1 MPFPS
6 IRAAVPNKLGSD
18 ENSLLSCPIKG
29 HPGSSSII
37 LTWCALSEFRTNTVG
52 KVPKFERLPL
62 SEVRRCVFYFRKS
75 GGAWFAL
82 LKLGLATLEILVI
95 HYIFFPFILFN
106 ISVASLTSSGFT
118 SIDAS
123 NNSL

>member
-37 LTWCALSEFRTNTVG
+37 LTWCALSEFRTKILNHID
-52 KVPKFERLPL
+52 L
-62 SEVRRCVFYFRKS
+62 S
-75 GGAWFAL
+75 L
-82 LKLGLATLEILVI
+82 
-95 HYIFFPFILFN
+95 
-106 ISVASLTSSGFT
+106 
-118 SIDAS
+118 
-123 NNSL
+123 